1 MAKREDAKDTLNFE
15 KLASYIKELR
25 NAQDWSTADL
35 CEKSGLSLGFINQL
49 ENNKMKSPPKGSS
62 LTALA
67 KAFKISPLKLQ
78 QLAGLIPNNHPIE
91 ENNEEWQ
98 VHFKSKLSDMGLK
111 RKYVD
116 EIINYIE
123 TVEIK
128 QNRDKTKQIKE
139 EKKGEE

>member
-1 MAKREDAKDTLNFE
+1 MVKNEKTKENLSFE
-15 KLASYIKELR
+15 KLANYIKELR
-25 NAQDWSTADL
+25 TAQHWSTAEL
-35 CEKSGLSLGFINQL
+35 SEKSGLSLGFLNQL
-49 ENNKMKSPPKGSS
+49 ENNKMKSPPKPSS

-67 KAFKISPLKLQ
+67 KAFKVSPLKLQ
-78 QLAGLIPNNHPIE
+78 QLAGFMPENNNE

-123 TVEIK
+123 TVELK
-128 QNRDKTKQIKE
+128 QSIDDNKQQKVEKE
-139 EKKGEE
+139 D